1 MHREKRRNKIII
13 FILVGI
19 ICLMGVGYAAF
30 QTSLNITGTS
40 EISSDWNIKIISA
53 DVTDTGGD
61 GENVKNNY
69 TDLTA
74 DLEANL
80 YNKGD
85 YVEYSIIV
93 ENAGTFD
100 AKLESIGLTN
110 SNNEVV
116 LITSSGLTKGQ
127 TLYKNTT
134 ATLTVR
140 IEYNSNYEGDASGTS
155 GESTVDLDFVQNSEG
170 TIIPTTD
177 HLVTYDYTTNGGE
190 STTAENAYI
199 PEGESVDLSYTAERE
214 GYDFVGWNTNSQASE
229 GLTELTMGTED
240 VTLYA
245 IFKQPDTT
253 PPTIEN
259 VSTSST
265 TNSITVVVTASDLE
279 SGISK
284 YEFKINDGD
293 WIDNGTSNSYT
304 FTGLTQSTGYSIS
317 VRVTNGTGLTAE
329 KELDESIN
337 LTDSVV
343 STGDGLYK
351 DAYEEGRYIYKGAN
365 PNNYVRFNNELWRI
379 IALENDG
386 TMKIVRNEVLSDQ
399 AWDTS
404 NSNNWARPATL
415 NTYLNET
422 YYNSLT
428 VVAQNQISEHNF
440 GIGEVTWNNTN
451 LAGQIADENGTVWS
465 GKIGL
470 ITASDYIR
478 SNTNNSQCGNFSRI
492 NTNYS
497 TCKNTTYLFTGS
509 QWWIFSPA
517 SNGTS
522 SRNIQDSGK
531 INSNPV
537 NTVDNYRPAL
547 FIKSSVDIV
556 SGEGTNDNPYTL
568 GAGVGTSILDKP
580 TFSEVKTDNGKIVII
595 TYPKGEGLTYKYQ
608 KDNGEWQTAIQ
619 NQKVE
624 FTESGILIA
633 KVSDGTNE
641 QNSTYTV
648 KIASA
653 GSDLVEM
660 AGTVDSGDGLYKDSY
675 ESDIYTYKGE
685 NPNNYVTFNGE
696 NAGWRIISV
705 NDEDET
711 IKIFKNLS
719 IGDMQYDSESVRYQG
734 DNGYCNNN
742 KWGCNIWGSS
752 SSLYDINMSP
762 ITTLEREYNGTKY
775 TLPAEEASL
784 NKYLNITYLNNML
797 NKEAKNMIV
806 EGIYRVGALKFN
818 SDQTIKT
825 DLQQVSAVKWKGKVA
840 LIDVTEYVRASSNV
854 LCTGSGAYRFN
865 SSCYNVNVDNNWMYD
880 GDFCFTMNPDF
891 NDTLWHTHIDG
902 FINSEVVPSNFLC
915 VRPVVTLSPEVKIT
929 GGDGSEDNP
938 FVLTI

>member
-1 MHREKRRNKIII
+1 MYREKRRNKIII

-69 TDLTA
+69 SDLTA

-100 AKLESIGLTN
+100 AKLETLGITN
-110 SNNEVV
+110 SNNEAVK
-116 LITSSGLTKGQ
+116 ITSSGLTKGQ

-134 ATLTVR
+134 ATLKVR
-140 IEYNSNYEGDASGTS
+140 IEYNSAYEGDASGTS
-155 GESTVDLDFVQNSEG
+155 GESTIDLDFVQNSGG
-170 TIIPTTD
+170 TIEPETT
-177 HLVTYDYTTNGGE
+177 HLVTYDYTTNGGT
-190 STTAENAYI
+190 STTAENAYVA
-199 PEGESVDLSYTAERE
+199 EGESIDLSYTAEKE
-214 GYDFVGWNTNSQASE
+214 GYDFVGWNTNSGASE

-253 PPTIEN
+253 PPVIEN
-259 VSTSST
+259 VSTTST

-284 YEFKINDGD
+284 YEFKIDDGD
-293 WIDNGTSNSYT
+293 WIDNGTNNSYT
-304 FTGLTQSTGYSIS
+304 FTDLIQSTGYNIS
-317 VRVTNGTGLTAE
+317 VRVTNGVSLTTE
-329 KELDESIN
+329 EELDKSIN
-337 LTDSVV
+337 LTDNVV
-343 STGDGLYK
+343 TANDGLYA
-351 DAYEEGRYIYKGAN
+351 DSTEEGRYVYKGAS
-365 PNNYVRFNNELWRI
+365 PNNYVSFNNELWRI

-386 TMKIVRNEVLSDQ
+386 TMKIVRNEVLSGQ

-522 SRNIQDSGK
+522 SRNIQASGQ
-531 INSNPV
+531 INSNSV
-537 NTVDNYRPAL
+537 NTIDNYRPAL
-547 FIKSSVDIV
+547 YLKNNVDII
-556 SGEGTNDNPYTL
+556 SGEGTSNNPFILGIGIATSTL
-568 GAGVGTSILDKP
+568 NKP
-580 TFSEVKTDNGKIVII
+580 TFSEVETDNGKTVTI
-595 TYPKGEGLTYKYQ
+595 TYPEGGGLTYEYQ
-608 KDNGEWQTAIQ
+608 KDNGSWATATQIQ
-619 NQKVE
+619 QVE
-624 FTESGILIA
+624 FTESGILVA
-633 KVSDGTNE
+633 RVSDGTNTE
-641 QNSTYTV
+641 IATYSV

-653 GSDLVEM
+653 GSDLVDQ
-660 AGTVDSGDGLYKDSY
+660 AGVVTSGDGLYADSY
-675 ESDIYTYKGE
+675 ESNVYTYRGK

-696 NAGWRIISV
+696 SWRIISA
-705 NDEDET
+705 NTSDNT
-711 IKIFKNLS
+711 IKIIRSSVLS
-719 IGDMQYDSESVRYQG
+719 DREYDNDNGRYSSS
-734 DNGYCNNN
+734 GYCNINDY
-742 KWGCNIWGSS
+742 CNIWGSS
-752 SSLYDINMSP
+752 STLYNASLSP
-762 ITTLEREYNGTKY
+762 ITTLAIKVGGTAY
-775 TLPAEEASL
+775 ALPSKEAEL
-784 NKYLNITYLNNML
+784 NTYLNSTYYNGL
-797 NKEAKNMIV
+797 NATARSMVKSDAVYKAGV
-806 EGIYRVGALKFN
+806 LKHQ
-818 SDQTIKT
+818 SGQTTST
-825 DLQQVSAVKWKGKVA
+825 DISQVSAAKWKGKVA
-840 LIDVTEYVRASSNV
+840 LIDATEYVRASTNSS
-854 LCTGSGAYRFN
+854 CTGAYAYWSN
-865 SSCYNVNVDNNWMYD
+865 SSCYSGGGNNWMHISD
-880 GDFCFTMNPDF
+880 WWWTMSPFSDIGSHRVWSVDSSGDFNGSYAHFTRD
-891 NDTLWHTHIDG
+891 
-902 FINSEVVPSNFLC
+902 
-915 VRPVVTLSPEVKIT
+915 VRPVLTLASNVQIT
-929 GGDGSEDNP
+929 GGTGTSSSP
-938 FVLTI
+938 YTLTI